1 MKPLPGW
8 AALSLATVGGIASAA
23 QSAANAEL
31 GIRMGNAALGAVVN
45 NAVGTAVVLA
55 GLLLMPSMRSGL
67 RALWR
72 SGLPWWAYLGGLG
85 GAFFV
90 TAATYAVPV
99 LGVALFTIA
108 QVTGNSFG
116 GLTVDRV
123 GLAPAGRLALTGPR
137 VAGALLGIAAVA
149 LAQVSRP
156 YGDLAL
162 AGVALAVAGGLAVAL
177 QSALNARLSAASSNA
192 AGTAVNFAVSTPA
205 VVAAAVALGVVPHL
219 SGPWPTDWYLY
230 LGGVLAVMIVA
241 ILLLSVRSVGVLRT
255 GLAIVGGQLGG
266 ALLLDLIVPGG
277 PGASLAVLAGALLTV
292 VAVFVSGRVVR
303 PAPAG
308 S

>member
-1 MKPLPGW
+1 MKALPGW
-8 AALSLATVGGIASAA
+8 AALGLATVGGVASAA
-23 QSAANAEL
+23 QSATNAEL
-31 GIRMGNAALGAVVN
+31 GARMGNAALGAVVN
-45 NAVGTAVVLA
+45 NAVGTAVLLV
-55 GLLLMPSMRSGL
+55 GLLVMPSMRSGL
-67 RALWR
+67 RALRR

-116 GLTVDRV
+116 GLAVDRG
-123 GLAPAGRLALTGPR
+123 GLAPGGRLALTWPR
-137 VAGALLGIAAVA
+137 VAGALLGIGAVA
-149 LAQVSRP
+149 LAQVGRP

-177 QSALNARLSAASSNA
+177 QSALNARLSAASTNA

-205 VVAAAVALGVVPHL
+205 VVAAAVALGIVPHL

-230 LGGVLAVMIVA
+230 VGGVLAVIIVV

-292 VAVFVSGRVVR
+292 VAVVVSGRVVR